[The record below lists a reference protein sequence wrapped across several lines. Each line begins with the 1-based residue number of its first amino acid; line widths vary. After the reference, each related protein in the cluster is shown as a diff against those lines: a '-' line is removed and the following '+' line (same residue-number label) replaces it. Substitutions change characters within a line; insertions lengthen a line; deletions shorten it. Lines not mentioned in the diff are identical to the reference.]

1 MRKLFVL
8 ILSSIIMIY
17 FIGCTSLFKC
27 LRDDDNVEEQRVIVK
42 YENWRAERI
51 STRVKS
57 SFSKLK
63 INGRIKITRPNSKS
77 ATLQFG
83 LLLKDNGD
91 EALGLYKGM
100 ALLLKY
106 QLENNEIQL
115 DPDDN
120 EIMPDTKLFLPLIIG
135 EIRDIFLPIAKPLK
149 KIESEKTIGNSF
161 RIQFAPEILERTEE
175 SIILTKYMSFYFEE
189 LKEIKFFNET
199 EASNYISIKFSH
211 YLKSNLF
218 KYPETIKVKYFPLN
232 LELNFQVKEFMY
244 L

>member
-1 MRKLFVL
+1 MRKLFIL
-8 ILSSIIMIY
+8 ILSPVFIIY
-17 FIGCTSLFKC
+17 FTGCTSLFKC
-27 LRDDDNVEEQRVIVK
+27 ISDDNNKEKKVIVK
-42 YENWRAERI
+42 YEDWCTERV
-51 STRVKS
+51 SKKTKS

-63 INGRIKITRPNSKS
+63 MNGKIKITRPNSKS
-77 ATLQFG
+77 ATMQFG

-100 ALLLKY
+100 TLLLKY

-115 DPDDN
+115 EPANND
-120 EIMPDTKLFLPLIIG
+120 IMPDTKLILPLIIG
-135 EIRDIFLPIAKPLK
+135 EIRDIFLPADKLTK
-149 KIESEKTIGNSF
+149 KLESEKTIGNSF

-175 SIILTKYMSFYFEE
+175 SIILTKYMSFYFDE

-211 YLKSNLF
+211 YSTSNLF
-218 KYPETIKVKYFPLN
+218 KYPETINVKYFPLN
-232 LELNFQVKEFMY
+232 LELNFQVKEFTY